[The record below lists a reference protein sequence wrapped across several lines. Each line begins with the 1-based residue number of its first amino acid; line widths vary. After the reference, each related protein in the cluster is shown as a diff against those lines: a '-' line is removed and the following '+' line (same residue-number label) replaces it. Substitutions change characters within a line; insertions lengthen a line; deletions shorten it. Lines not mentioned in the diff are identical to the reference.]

1 MTCLCMCCFVSSRRR
16 HTRCALVTGVQTCAL
31 PILARQALPTPV
43 FKQRI
48 PYSFF
53 SSRHVDRADTSFQ
66 TFEKCQLT
74 DSIASCGVDE
84 VATCRA
90 ELGFERACHP
100 PESWQS
106 PDITIRKARLRKIGR
121 AHVCTPVTNTHLVCC
136 PL

>member
-1 MTCLCMCCFVSSRRR
+1 MSRVVGWLGPFNLTTCKNRLFIAR
-16 HTRCALVTGVQTCAL
+16 H
-31 PILARQALPTPV
+31 ALPTPV

-74 DSIASCGVDE
+74 DAIASCGVDE

-90 ELGFERACHP
+90 ELGFDRACHP
-100 PESWQS
+100 QASCQY
-106 PDITIRKARLRKIGR
+106 PDITNRKSRLRS
-121 AHVCTPVTNTHLVCC
+121 HLDKQIVSS
-136 PL
+136 PHTK

>member
-1 MTCLCMCCFVSSRRR
+1 MSRVVGWLGPFNLTTCKNRLFIAR
-16 HTRCALVTGVQTCAL
+16 H
-31 PILARQALPTPV
+31 ALPTPV

-84 VATCRA
+84 VATCRSEEHTS
-90 ELGFERACHP
+90 EL
-100 PESWQS
+100 QS
-106 PDITIRKARLRKIGR
+106 LMRISYAVFCLQKKRK
-121 AHVCTPVTNTHLVCC
+121 TNTRDSTT
-136 PL
+136 

>member
-1 MTCLCMCCFVSSRRR
+1 MSRVVGWLGPFNLTTCKNRLFIAR
-16 HTRCALVTGVQTCAL
+16 H
-31 PILARQALPTPV
+31 ALPTPV

-100 PESWQS
+100 PASRSEEHTSELQS
-106 PDITIRKARLRKIGR
+106 LMRISYAVFCLEKK
-121 AHVCTPVTNTHLVCC
+121 
-136 PL
+136 